1 MCSPFLLFWSWFGLV
16 KLYFKKKKIMENFHF
31 LIWNSIFAFWVFVFV
46 GFVAMDHLEAFEIVN
61 EFFHGYNI
69 GC

>member
-1 MCSPFLLFWSWFGLV
+1 
-16 KLYFKKKKIMENFHF
+16 MENFHF

>member
-1 MCSPFLLFWSWFGLV
+1 MFSISIVLELV
-16 KLYFKKKKIMENFHF
+16 RSSKALFKKKIIMENFHF